1 MTSHISKP
9 TTAPIVRAATT
20 TSFQAQEL
28 SGPTNTELRTLDS
41 RGTGLPAQTPT
52 PPVTELNAPEPK
64 RYPAIR
70 RFLGD
75 GLFAYI
81 TYSIAFILL
90 FNSGTNSMQIGRFLL
105 LCINSNKNTTSSSTE
120 QDNDNQDLMRF
131 IGVFVLSII
140 CLLQYFSP
148 GFGRRMNKT
157 LAVIKLAFM
166 VALFIVGIAATGRK
180 TNIILLF

>member
-1 MTSHISKP
+1 
-9 TTAPIVRAATT
+9 
-20 TSFQAQEL
+20 
-28 SGPTNTELRTLDS
+28 
-41 RGTGLPAQTPT
+41 
-52 PPVTELNAPEPK
+52 
-64 RYPAIR
+64 
-70 RFLGD
+70 
-75 GLFAYI
+75 
-81 TYSIAFILL
+81 
-90 FNSGTNSMQIGRFLL
+90 MQIGRFLL
-105 LCINSNKNTTSSSTE
+105 LCINSDKNTTSSSTE

-180 TNIILLF
+180 TDIVRSKDWRVWYGDDDKRSDLTFAKALLLVLFSFQGWENATFGFIAAVCTVGCLYLLIVAVFVSMVVGLERGVH